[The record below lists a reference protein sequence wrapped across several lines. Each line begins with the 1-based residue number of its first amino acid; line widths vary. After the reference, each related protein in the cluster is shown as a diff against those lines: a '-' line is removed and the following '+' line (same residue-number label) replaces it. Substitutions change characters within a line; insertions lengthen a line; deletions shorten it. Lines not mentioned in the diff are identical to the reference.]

1 MIRRPPRATRTDTL
15 FPYTT
20 LFRSVEEIAAPQ
32 QAVAVEVDDGQ
43 RLVQR
48 LRMVADDEQQLA
60 VDLVGPALDHAG
72 REQEEG
78 GGKRDQQDEA
88 GENPATHQRVSL
100 SVLRA
105 KVRSEERRVGKE
117 CVSTCRSR
125 WSAYH

>member
-1 MIRRPPRATRTDTL
+1 MAVLEARQVHVAAGCA
-15 FPYTT
+15 
-20 LFRSVEEIAAPQ
+20 VEEIAAPQ

-78 GGKRDQQDEA
+78 GGKRDQQDED
-88 GENPATHQRVSL
+88 GENPATHQRDRKSTSL
-100 SVLRA
+100 NSSH
-105 KVRSEERRVGKE
+105 K
-117 CVSTCRSR
+117 
-125 WSAYH
+125 

>member
-1 MIRRPPRATRTDTL
+1 MAVLEARQVHVAAGCA
-15 FPYTT
+15 
-20 LFRSVEEIAAPQ
+20 VEEIAAPQ

-78 GGKRDQQDEA
+78 GGKRAPQDEG
-88 GENPATHQRVSL
+88 GENTANPKRVSL
-100 SVLRA
+100 SGPRA
-105 KVRSEERRVGKE
+105 QV
-117 CVSTCRSR
+117 TQL
-125 WSAYH
+125 